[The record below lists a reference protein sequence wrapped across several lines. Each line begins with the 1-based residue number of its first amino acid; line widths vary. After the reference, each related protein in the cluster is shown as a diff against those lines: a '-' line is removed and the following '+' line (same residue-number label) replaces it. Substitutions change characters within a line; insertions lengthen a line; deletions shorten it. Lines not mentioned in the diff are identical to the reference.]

1 MVLEGKRF
9 RFGSVP
15 AGVMSVISSSVRPR
29 SAAVMKV
36 AVQCTRFNSGM
47 GTGWVIGQCA
57 LSVPVMQDGPC
68 RIMAYSPG
76 WTLLIAA
83 VREADTNARRPR

>member
-9 RFGSVP
+9 RFGSVL
-15 AGVMSVISSSVRPR
+15 AGLLTVISSSIRPWSVAFVR
-29 SAAVMKV
+29 VT
-36 AVQCTRFNSGM
+36 VQCTRFNSEM

-57 LSVPVMQDGPC
+57 MSVPVMQDGPC

-76 WTLLIAA
+76 GTLLIAVA
-83 VREADTNARRPR
+83 RGAGTSGRRP